1 MSSNNPSNPK
11 KGPGKLNIFVGGP
24 PPPGAV
30 VFRPDGTIERAPATP
45 EAQHE
50 WTVRKM
56 TSRIEQEPED
66 GEWYFER
73 GTALVAL
80 GRFAEAIPDFSK
92 LIDLVPK
99 WGDYYRLRGLCFY
112 HTSSHAQALDD
123 LREYRRLRDPQRLE
137 SDAIKILEEL
147 EGARQE

>member
-1 MSSNNPSNPK
+1 MPRNNPSNPK
-11 KGPGKLNIFVGGP
+11 KGPGKLSIFLGGP

-30 VFRPDGTIERAPATP
+30 VFRPDGTIEHAAETP
-45 EAQHE
+45 EAHHE

-66 GEWYFER
+66 GEWYLER
-73 GTALVAL
+73 GKALLAL
-80 GRFAEAIPDFSK
+80 GRYAEAIPDFSK

-99 WGDYYRLRGLCFY
+99 WGNYYRLRGLCFY
-112 HTSSHAQALDD
+112 HTSDRARALDD
-123 LREYRRLRDPQRLE
+123 LREYRRLWDPQRLE

-147 EGARQE
+147 ENARPE